1 MKIIEAKNLSASYR
15 GGEPIFTDLSLDIQS
30 QENTVILGPSGSG
43 KSTLLKILSGI
54 KKPDSG
60 QIILASKNNKP
71 VRRGLMFQHP
81 LLLPWLSV
89 QANVQMGC
97 RYDNNGANPLQLLD
111 AVSLGEYAKRRPETL
126 SGGQR
131 QRVSLARALAHDPDV
146 LMLDE
151 PFSALDK
158 ELRSSLRNEVIDLA
172 AQRGIPIVLVTHD
185 IQEAHVFGGQ
195 ILQMSELA
203 SQSESEPAPEP
214 EPEKQPL
221 PQTKKDPSLIY
232 IN

>member
-1 MKIIEAKNLSASYR
+1 MKLIEARGLSASYR
-15 GGEPIFTDLSLDIQS
+15 GGEAIFTGLSLDIQTR
-30 QENTVILGPSGSG
+30 ENTVILGPSGSG
-43 KSTLLKILSGI
+43 KSTLLKILSGV

-60 QIILASKNNKP
+60 SLVLASRGGKP

-89 QANVQMGC
+89 QANVQMGS
-97 RYDNNGANPLQLLD
+97 RYDNNGADPLQLLA
-111 AVSLGEYAKRRPETL
+111 AVGLADYAKRRPETL

-131 QRVSLARALAHDPDV
+131 QRVSLARALAHEPDV

-158 ELRSSLRNEVIDLA
+158 ELRSSLRNEVIELA
-172 AQRGIPIVLVTHD
+172 AQRNIPIVLVTHD
-185 IQEAHVFGGQ
+185 VQEAHVFGGQ
-195 ILQMSELA
+195 ILQMSELVDQEHRQHLLHA
-203 SQSESEPAPEP
+203 EKSQ
-214 EPEKQPL
+214 
-221 PQTKKDPSLIY
+221 SLIY

>member
-1 MKIIEAKNLSASYR
+1 MGAFMKIVEAKYLSASYR
-15 GGEPIFTDLSLDIQS
+15 GGESIFTGLSLDIHTR
-30 QENTVILGPSGSG
+30 ENTVILGPSGSG

-60 QIILASKNNKP
+60 SIVLACKNGKP
-71 VRRGLMFQHP
+71 ARRGLMFQHP

-89 QANVQMGC
+89 QANVQMGS
-97 RYDNNGANPLQLLD
+97 RYDSNGADSLQLLA
-111 AVSLGEYAKRRPETL
+111 AVGLADYARRRPETL

-172 AQRGIPIVLVTHD
+172 AQRNIPIVLVTHD
-185 IQEAHVFGGQ
+185 VQEAHIFGGQ

-203 SQSESEPAPEP
+203 A
-214 EPEKQPL
+214 QPDRQHL
-221 PQTKKDPSLIY
+221 PQAEKEQSLLY

>member
-1 MKIIEAKNLSASYR
+1 MKIIEAKGLSASYR
-15 GGEPIFTDLSLDIQS
+15 GGEPIFAGLSLDIHTR
-30 QENTVILGPSGSG
+30 ENTVILGPSGSG

-60 QIILASKNNKP
+60 SIFLASKNGKTA
-71 VRRGLMFQHP
+71 RRGLMFQHP

-89 QANVQMGC
+89 QANVQMGS
-97 RYDNNGANPLQLLD
+97 RYDNNGTDPLQLLA
-111 AVSLGEYAKRRPETL
+111 AVGLADYAKRRPETL

-172 AQRGIPIVLVTHD
+172 AQRSIPIVLVTHD
-185 IQEAHVFGGQ
+185 VQEAHIFGGQ

-203 SQSESEPAPEP
+203 GRPERQHQMQTT
-214 EPEKQPL
+214 EKER
-221 PQTKKDPSLIY
+221 SLIY